1 MKPKLYVLVRS
12 DLSKAHQAVQAGHA
26 VAGWCLERSYRLHW
40 DGREI
45 QRIPLW
51 ENGTL
56 VYLKVEDE
64 EELLRFSGA
73 LPACYI
79 FREPYWDNAATALAV
94 LGVEGVK
101 EKFESLN
108 LL

>member
-12 DLSKAHQAVQAGHA
+12 DLSRAHQAVQAGHA
-26 VAGWCLERSYRLHW
+26 VAGWCLERSFRLHW

-56 VYLKVEDE
+56 VYLKVRNE
-64 EELLRFSGA
+64 EELLRYA
-73 LPACYI
+73 ELLPEGYV
-79 FREPYWDNAATALAV
+79 FREPYWEHSATALAV

>member
-56 VYLKVEDE
+56 VYLKVRDE
-64 EELLRFSGA
+64 AELMEFAEMLDAS
-73 LPACYI
+73 YI
-79 FREPYWDNAATALAV
+79 FREPYWDNQATALAI

-101 EKFESLN
+101 EKFETLSL
-108 LL
+108 L